1 MISVYSLLLVKSA
14 SRAGGSFFIPQLI
27 SVIIGLIGAFFVQFL
42 DYKEVS
48 RFWFPI
54 FLFCTGIMIYTLIF
68 GSRIQG
74 LAGVDAKAW
83 IKVPGGLTFQ
93 PSEFAKIGFLFTFA
107 KHLESLKKDGKI
119 NDIRP
124 LSLFAAHVAIPIILS
139 HLQGDDG
146 AAVIFICIAI
156 FELFIAGLD
165 AKFFLLGMALFAILV
180 PIFWNFMLAPY
191 QKNRILNMM
200 NPDADPYGL
209 GFQQLQA
216 KISIGSGGFLGSGI
230 FEGKRVERGYVP
242 VQRSDFIFS
251 VLGEELGFVGCFLML
266 VLLFSF
272 ILRIFFISKYSKD
285 YLGLFTCFGFLGL
298 IASQCIFN
306 LGMCLSL
313 LPVMG
318 VTLPF
323 VSAGGS
329 SIICY
334 YLGLG
339 LIQSI
344 CINNNLNQED
354 LQE

>member
-1 MISVYSLLLVKSA
+1 MISFYSLILVKSA
-14 SRAGGSFFIPQLI
+14 SRAGGGFFVPQLI
-27 SVIIGLIGAFFVQFL
+27 SVSIGLLGAFLIQFIN
-42 DYKEVS
+42 YKELS
-48 RFWFPI
+48 RIWLII

-68 GSRIQG
+68 GLRVKG

-83 IKVPGGLTFQ
+83 IKLPGGFTFQ
-93 PSEFAKIGFLFTFA
+93 PSELAKIGFLFTFA
-107 KHLESLKKDGKI
+107 KHLENLKKDGKI
-119 NDIRP
+119 NDIK
-124 LSLFAAHVAIPIILS
+124 SLIGFGIHLIVPVLLT

-146 AAVIFICIAI
+146 TAVIFICIAI

-165 AKFFLLGMALFAILV
+165 AKFFLLGLALLAISI
-180 PIFWNFMLAPY
+180 PIMWNFVLAPY

-200 NPDADPYGL
+200 NPESDPYVM

-230 FEGKRVERGYVP
+230 FEGQRVERGYVP

-272 ILRIFFISKYSKD
+272 IMRIFFISKSSKD

-298 IASQCIFN
+298 ISSQCIFN
-306 LGMCLSL
+306 LGMCLSF

-329 SIICY
+329 SVMCY
-334 YLGLG
+334 YFGLG
-339 LIQSI
+339 LVQSI
-344 CINNNLNQED
+344 CINNNLEQED
-354 LQE
+354 FQD